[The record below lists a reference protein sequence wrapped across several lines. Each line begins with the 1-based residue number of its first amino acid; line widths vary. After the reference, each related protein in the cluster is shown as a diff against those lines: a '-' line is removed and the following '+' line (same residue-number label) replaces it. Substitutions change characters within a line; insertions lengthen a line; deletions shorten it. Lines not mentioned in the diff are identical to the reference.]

1 MTEHPPRRV
10 RRLGQSV
17 NGRLGAS
24 LLLWAAGT
32 ALTALLY
39 MDDAVI
45 GIAGP
50 VLLIA
55 AMGVAATVSP
65 R

>member
-1 MTEHPPRRV
+1 M
-10 RRLGQSV
+10 